1 MHTKSAMR
9 TEVLSLLGP
18 GSHLCAS
25 VTCSVLSALGRP
37 HPRRRVS
44 TGGRRLLGLLA
55 LAVLLLAHMWL
66 PLIFAVMQIRAH
78 ASFDMYSMQHVM

>member
-1 MHTKSAMR
+1 MR

-25 VTCSVLSALGRP
+25 VTCSVHVRAGVALTRAG
-37 HPRRRVS
+37 RVS

-55 LAVLLLAHMWL
+55 LAVLAHMWL
-66 PLIFAVMQIRAH
+66 LAAASDFRSQMQIQGTRPVR
-78 ASFDMYSMQHVM
+78 YVCSMQCR

>member
-1 MHTKSAMR
+1 MR

-25 VTCSVLSALGRP
+25 VTCSVHVRAGVALTRAG
-37 HPRRRVS
+37 RVS

-78 ASFDMYSMQHVM
+78 APFDM